1 MNTYKV
7 TYYNAQRKAE
17 NSVTVKARSL
27 ESAIAE
33 ENKAIAM
40 MQQFN
45 PFISLKSV
53 EQVTA

>member
-7 TYYNAQRKAE
+7 TYYNAARKCE
-17 NSVTVKARSL
+17 NSVTLKANSL
-27 ESAIAE
+27 EQAIE
-33 ENKAIAM
+33 GEKKAVAF

-53 EQVTA
+53 EQVA

>member
-7 TYYNAQRKAE
+7 TYYNAHRKVE
-17 NSVTVKARSL
+17 NSVTVKASSL

-33 ENKAIAM
+33 EKKAVAM
-40 MQQFN
+40 MQQIN

-53 EQVTA
+53 ELVTA